1 MTHKKRNQ
9 SKRAELKQSTWLQ
22 VVTKAIGKDPTD
34 LPQLYAVVAAHPKAA
49 GKRNLYAKVRQILY
63 LHPDV
68 FVEIGAGIWTLA
80 RFFKPDDVKAMH
92 RDRKKRL
99 ASRKHRTRT

>member
-9 SKRAELKQSTWLQ
+9 SKLTELEQPTWLQ
-22 VVTKAIGKDPTD
+22 VVTKACGKDPID

-49 GKRNLYAKVRQILY
+49 GKRNLLAKVRQVLY

-68 FVEIGAGIWTLA
+68 FVEIGAGLWTLA

-92 RDRKKRL
+92 RERKKRL
-99 ASRKHRTRT
+99 ANRTHRTRK

>member
-9 SKRAELKQSTWLQ
+9 SKRAELEQSTWLQ

-49 GKRNLYAKVRQILY
+49 GKRNVLAKVRQVLY
-63 LHPDV
+63 THPDV
-68 FVEIGAGIWTLA
+68 FVELGVGIWTLA
-80 RFFKPDDVKAMH
+80 RFFNPDEVNTLH

-99 ASRKHRTRT
+99 ANRKHRTRK